1 MNTNVFLKFVQHL
14 EIKDME
20 ILDLILSVLG
30 SGILI
35 IKSYIF
41 MPALI
46 VNAIDDPDYI
56 KSQIERTLKE
66 YPNVKHKMEVH
77 NFVTS
82 VYDDKFSMGSV
93 IRKFRLQ
100 NLLLL
105 TELEILKCDIL
116 NFYFATLPQVN
127 EIEPQTNHA
136 CDVHNTVNNKILQL
150 KRLRMVIDPEIQ
162 ISQNIHPVSK
172 IAYIA
177 VKSFWIDDNGIKSRD
192 FTKSLGPLED
202 YGFKEYDKEK
212 VSKDPKV
219 IEESLKRI
227 QEVIYTRYKEYYPE

>member
-1 MNTNVFLKFVQHL
+1 
-14 EIKDME
+14 ME

-30 SGILI
+30 SGILV

-41 MPALI
+41 MPALLL
-46 VNAIDDPDYI
+46 NSIDDPEYI
-56 KSQIERTLKE
+56 KSQIEKTLKE
-66 YPNVKHKMEVH
+66 FPDVKHKVEVR

-82 VYDDKFSMGSV
+82 IYDDKFTMGSV

-105 TELEILKCDIL
+105 AKLETLKCDIL
-116 NFYFATLPQVN
+116 NFYFATCDKID
-127 EIEPQTNHA
+127 EIESDNKLA
-136 CDVHNTVNNKILQL
+136 CDIHNTINNKVLQL

-177 VKSFWIDDNGIKSRD
+177 VKSFWIDNEGAKNRD
-192 FTKSLGPLED
+192 FTKSLGPLVE
-202 YGFKEYDKEK
+202 YGYKKYNKEI
-212 VSKDPKV
+212 VSNDSKI